1 MGMPY
6 ADLKS
11 SIELELSKAIRAM
24 GYDGVELANT
34 ISMSGLHGDVSCSV
48 SFRISKEA
56 KRSPQDIASAIVSGI
71 GRIKHVGSVT
81 ADNGFINFRL
91 ERQGFSKDMV
101 EYIRRG
107 SPDSTPTE
115 KRKKI
120 IVEYVSV
127 NPVDPWHVGKL
138 RNALLGDAISNLY
151 EACGYQ
157 VERENYMDNLGL
169 QASEGV
175 WGLMNQERIGVVRE
189 PNAKF
194 DHFIGKVYVA
204 VNALI
209 ESRPETMDEVKR
221 TLALMEQDGTYE
233 SGLSREMAEGF
244 LNAERQTAFS
254 YGIYQDVVVWEGDI
268 MRERLLERML
278 AMLERKGLAK
288 TPKDGKYKGCVVVE
302 LADLKEMPKELT
314 GLREEAKVLI
324 RSDGTANYIAK
335 DIAFHMWKLGMIENT
350 FKFSKF
356 MERQPNGE
364 PLYTTS
370 RDGIQIDF
378 GNAGAAITVT
388 GNEQKFEQLLLK
400 AVISAVD
407 KQKGML
413 IKHVGY
419 GLVEL
424 EGKKLAGRKGTWVGY
439 TADDL
444 LAEGE
449 KRAIAAMKESNELS
463 KEEKETVARKVALAA
478 IKFEYLKLSPE
489 KTINFSW
496 DRALNFEGDSG
507 PYCQYM
513 YARAS
518 RILEKAGAQRPG
530 PIDDA
535 SAFENDDVFNL
546 VKLMAVRG
554 EMAEKACRE
563 ERPNVIAD
571 YLSNLASAF
580 SVFYEKVP
588 VLKEGSDMRRR
599 SMLALVEAFRNTIKA
614 TLELLG
620 IEAIE
625 RM

>member
-1 MGMPY
+1 MGSPY

-11 SIELELSKAIRAM
+11 SIELELSKAIMAQ
-24 GYDGVELANT
+24 GYKSADLANT
-34 ISMSGLHGDVSCSV
+34 IAISGAHGDVSCSV

-56 KRSPQDIASAIVSGI
+56 KMSPQDAASGIVSRM
-71 GRIKHVGSVT
+71 GRIKHVSSVT
-81 ADNGFINFRL
+81 ADNGFINFHL
-91 ERQGFSKDMV
+91 DRQSFSKEMV

-107 SPDSTPTE
+107 SQDSAPAM

-120 IVEYVSV
+120 IIEYVSV

-138 RNALLGDAISNLY
+138 RNALLGDVISNLY

-175 WGLMNQERIGVVRE
+175 WGLMNQQRIGISTE

-194 DHFIGKVYVA
+194 DHFIGRVYVA
-204 VNALI
+204 VNTLM
-209 ESRPETMDEVKR
+209 ESRPETVEEVKK

-233 SGLSREMAEGF
+233 SKLSREMAEGF

-254 YGIYQDVVVWEGDI
+254 YGIYQNVVIWESDI
-268 MRERLLERML
+268 MRERLLDKML
-278 AMLERKGLAK
+278 ATLERKGLAK
-288 TPKDGKYKGCVVVE
+288 RPNEGKYKGCVVVE
-302 LADLKEMPKELT
+302 LADLSDTPKELT

-356 MERQPNGE
+356 IERQPNGE

-370 RDGIQIDF
+370 RTGTQIDF
-378 GNAGAAITVT
+378 GNADAAITVT
-388 GNEQKFEQLLLK
+388 GSEQKFEQLLVK
-400 AVISAVD
+400 AVISAID
-407 KQKGML
+407 KQKGAL
-413 IKHVGY
+413 IKHVSY

-424 EGKKLAGRKGTWVGY
+424 EGKKLAGRKGTWIGY

-444 LAEGE
+444 LAEGG
-449 KRAIAAMKESNELS
+449 KRAIAAMKENNELT
-463 KEEKETVARKVALAA
+463 KEEKETIARKVALAA
-478 IKFEYLKLSPE
+478 IKFEYLKLSPD
-489 KTINFSW
+489 KAINFLW

-507 PYCQYM
+507 PYCQYT

-518 RILEKAGAQRPG
+518 RIIEKSGIKT
-530 PIDDA
+530 IDEIKDTGVFDNDA
-535 SAFENDDVFNL
+535 VFGL
-546 VKLMAVRG
+546 VKLMSARG
-554 EMAEKACRE
+554 EITEKARRE
-563 ERPNVIAD
+563 DRPNVITD
-571 YLSNLASAF
+571 YLSGLAAAF
-580 SVFYEKVP
+580 SSFYETVP
-588 VLKEGSDMRRR
+588 VLKEESESRKM
-599 SMLALVEAFRNTIKA
+599 SLLVLVDAFRNTMKG
-614 TLELLG
+614 TLALLG
-620 IEAIE
+620 IDAIE